1 MAILA
6 GQNGINNSRPYE
18 RKYKFYIRENQMK
31 TIRYIFL
38 TLAAAT
44 FVTACNDE
52 LNPNDIN
59 KGNSGDEVQFGAAL
73 PGGTKTIYGDET
85 ATGFPIY
92 WVNGDKVKVASPQ
105 CLSGRNYA
113 EYKVSVENEKQN
125 YATELTKTGDYGV
138 QWGSGETADFYSIY
152 PSEAC
157 EMVIDGNSVSATLTV
172 DATQFANT
180 VVSESSYYSQPAK
193 MGNVIMYAKTAG
205 VESGEAVNLTY
216 KPFSTVI
223 EFELDLSTTGSVPET
238 GIIVQSITLTAPTDK
253 IIAGKFGFKFGDT
266 PVVTPKADGGNNSIT
281 LHFLDNDQYKITLTQ
296 SKPTLKAKMCLIPI
310 SDVRDLKGWKVEVTT
325 SAGKFTKTL
334 TDQTGEL
341 KAGLV
346 HKIKLPALSS
356 SGSGYDNSNWIS
368 SLPDYGNIYL
378 TELSL
383 PGAWYAGST
392 EDYQATSDIATL
404 WNAGVRAFAVESKTI
419 TGGRYDAVPE
429 GVVLSGTGTNSASYL
444 KYSSGTNSLHTTA
457 GEVGRVYYNGT
468 SISTIITN
476 IANQVKKD
484 EYAVLV
490 LSYADGGVSGMR
502 YVDYGAWLNLL
513 YNVFS
518 RLNASVKGKIYQG
531 EITANT
537 TVNDVL
543 GKLILKI
550 NIDANIAMSGTVNSR
565 TFTYGNNLPALFS
578 YNPFLFQMSGSEK
591 YSVPFFSNLSWST
604 WGDDTDTHRKY
615 MSAEEV
621 QTLINPYVWCF
632 SSANRTQVDSG
643 TDGTIP
649 TYANRKAALGA
660 MMRYSKQIYDASTH
674 NVWFYFNCGG
684 TEATSQTSDSPSPSP
699 AKFASKMNP
708 WLLER
713 IQIKSGDKADP
724 ETGLTSHDPS
734 PLGIVMF
741 NQCTNTAYS
750 GPAIIDAI
758 IRMNSMFY
766 LKHAGTSGGSTGGST
781 GGSGSET
788 AQNDVLVN
796 NGGDAI

>member
-1 MAILA
+1 
-6 GQNGINNSRPYE
+6 
-18 RKYKFYIRENQMK
+18 MK
-31 TIRYIFL
+31 TYKYIFL
-38 TLAAAT
+38 MLAAASIAS
-44 FVTACNDE
+44 ACNDE
-52 LNPNDIN
+52 LNPNEIN
-59 KGNSGDEVQFGAAL
+59 KANPGDEVQFSLSL
-73 PGGTKTIYGDET
+73 PGKTKTVYGDET
-85 ATGFPIY
+85 ANEDGTNPRFPIY

-105 CLSGRNYA
+105 CQSGRNNA
-113 EYKVSVENEKQN
+113 EYSVSVKTATQN
-125 YATELTKTGDYGV
+125 YATALTKTGDYGV

-180 VVSESSYYSQPAK
+180 VEKASSYYSRPAK

-205 VESGEAVNLTY
+205 VESGKAVNLTY

-223 EFELDLSTTGSVPET
+223 EFELNLSTTESVPAA

-253 IIAGKFGFKFGDT
+253 TIAGKFGMEFSDT
-266 PVVTPKADGGNNSIT
+266 PVVTPRADGGNNSIT

-310 SDVRDLKGWKVEVTT
+310 SEVSNLAGWKVEVTT

-334 TDQTGEL
+334 TAGTGEL

-356 SGSGYDNSNWIS
+356 SGSGYDNSNWIP
-368 SLPDYGNIYL
+368 SLPDYKNIYL
-378 TELSL
+378 TEISL
-383 PGAWYAGST
+383 PGAWYAGSK
-392 EDYQATSDIATL
+392 ESYQETSNIATL
-404 WNAGVRAFAVESKTI
+404 WEYGIRAFAVETKTI
-419 TGGRYDAVPE
+419 TRSRYNAVPT
-429 GVVLSGTGTNSASYL
+429 GVVLSGTGDNSASYL
-444 KYSSGTNSLHTTA
+444 TYSSGTNSLHTTA
-457 GEVGRVYYNGT
+457 GEDGRVYYNGT
-468 SISTIITN
+468 SISTIIKN
-476 IANQVKKD
+476 IAEQVKKD

-502 YVDYGAWLNLL
+502 YVDYGAWLKLL
-513 YNVFS
+513 YDVYNS
-518 RLNASVKGKIYQG
+518 LSNTVKEKIYQK

-550 NIDANIAMSGTVNSR
+550 NVDANIAMRGTVGRN
-565 TFTYGNNLPALFS
+565 TFTYQNNLPALFS

-615 MSAEEV
+615 MSAKEV
-621 QTLINPYVWCF
+621 QSLINPYVWCF

-660 MMRYSKQIYDASTH
+660 MMEYSKQIYDASTH

-699 AKFASKMNP
+699 ANFASKMNP

-741 NQCTNTAYS
+741 NQCTNTTYS

-766 LKHAGTSGGSTGGST
+766 LKHAGTSGGNTGGST
-781 GGSGSET
+781 GGSENNT
-788 AQNDVLVN
+788 AQNDSSFED
-796 NGGDAI
+796 GGEMF